1 MVLVLNSPINRPS
14 HAGGTGIF
22 WAQRRQGALL
32 YHISFF
38 TLTWLLIPKVT
49 VSCVL
54 QGERGV
60 GLAGPAG
67 QVGPPGLKVRF
78 RLFSSLWVTT
88 CVTAPKLTT
97 VAWSQGDPGL
107 PGSPGPTG
115 PQGKPGAIGPPGLRG
130 EIGQTGPPGPPGT
143 VVGVAATWAYL
154 LILQHEFQSVFGFR
168 APKDLQAA
176 LEKLDPQVHPDLLD
190 KQWVCIILW
199 GELAEMFNSVSTSQI
214 MFKICW
220 RTMKEGKW
228 QSVWD
233 ASHDCFCLL
242 GLSWHWWSQRQQGDG
257 PRQHLH
263 PSACWNINVKFC
275 WWAHFIFVA
284 RGKLV
289 SAYLVPEERGEIQ
302 DPE

>member
-1 MVLVLNSPINRPS
+1 MCCR
-14 HAGGTGIF
+14 
-22 WAQRRQGALL
+22 
-32 YHISFF
+32 
-38 TLTWLLIPKVT
+38 
-49 VSCVL
+49 
-54 QGERGV
+54 ERGELV
-60 GLAGPAG
+60 WQAPPDRSDL
-67 QVGPPGLKVRF
+67 QVWRSVSDCFHPCESPHVSQPLK
-78 RLFSSLWVTT
+78 L
-88 CVTAPKLTT
+88 T

-130 EIGQTGPPGPPGT
+130 EIGQSGPPGPPGA
-143 VVGVAATWAYL
+143 VVGVAACMGFHVNPAAW
-154 LILQHEFQSVFGFR
+154 ISECFFGFR

-199 GELAEMFNSVSTSQI
+199 RQLAEMFT
-214 MFKICW
+214 FKVCW
-220 RTMKEGKW
+220 RTVKERKW

-242 GLSWHWWSQRQQGDG
+242 GLSWHWRSQRQQGDG

-263 PSACWNINVKFC
+263 PSTCLKINVKFC
-275 WWAHFIFVA
+275 WWAHIIFVA

-289 SAYLVPEERGEIQ
+289 SAYLVPEERGEIR